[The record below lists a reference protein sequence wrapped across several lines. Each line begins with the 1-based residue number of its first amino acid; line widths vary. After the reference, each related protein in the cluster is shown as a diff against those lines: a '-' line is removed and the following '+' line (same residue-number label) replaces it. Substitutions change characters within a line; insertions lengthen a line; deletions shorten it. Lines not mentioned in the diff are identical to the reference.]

1 MVRMC
6 GVGGASG
13 GEGVLVVELGHVDMF
28 RKDEMTK
35 MVSLIRVRSYFFR
48 ARGYFHVLRLIPSIF
63 LAVSTDTAHR
73 SCGRRFE
80 FTFTFIG

>member
-13 GEGVLVVELGHVDMF
+13 GEGVLVVELGHVVDMF

-35 MVSLIRVRSYFFR
+35 MVGLIGVRSYFFH
-48 ARGYFHVLRLIPSIF
+48 ARLLLCVE
-63 LAVSTDTAHR
+63 TN
-73 SCGRRFE
+73 
-80 FTFTFIG
+80 TFDFSSGLYGHSSPILWKAL